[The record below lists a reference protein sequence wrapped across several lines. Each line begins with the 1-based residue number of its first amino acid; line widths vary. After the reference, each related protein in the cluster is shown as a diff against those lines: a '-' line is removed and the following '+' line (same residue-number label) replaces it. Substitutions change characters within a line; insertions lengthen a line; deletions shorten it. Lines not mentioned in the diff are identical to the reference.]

1 MLMHPRPMADNFT
14 PVFPSIL
21 NCITIAFRKM
31 EDYIIN
37 VGKIEEWQTI
47 KDIDSLDK
55 TFQRAK
61 RTLVGGGTVALVR
74 EQRDGRSYR
83 FEEFTDLDD
92 FETYRKNVYKYLA

>member
-1 MLMHPRPMADNFT
+1 
-14 PVFPSIL
+14 
-21 NCITIAFRKM
+21 M

-47 KDIDSLDK
+47 KDMDSLDK

-74 EQRDGRSYR
+74 EQRDGRSDR
-83 FEEFTDLDD
+83 FEEFTSLEDL
-92 FETYRKNVYKYLA
+92 EKYKRNVYKYLPE